1 MARRTLAVAALTG
14 GLVFSLSASSTPA
27 VSRAAP
33 ATPGSDGIGDAYF
46 PLDGNGGINVLAY
59 DVHDRYAFATGQ
71 LSGFTRLTVRAAK
84 HLSSFNLDFLLP
96 VDPASGVKVDGVA
109 ANATRPVRHELHITP
124 ATAIPAGRT
133 FRVRVDYAGRPG
145 PLSYAG
151 ESNWLSSA
159 NEVVAMNEPHMAPW
173 WFPSNDHPRD
183 KARMDIRVTVPQGR
197 EVISN
202 GRRIGRTLNN
212 GLATVHWR
220 AAEPMAPYLAF
231 FAAGSF
237 AVDHGISRG
246 LPWYVAASKQIPAA
260 QRRVAMIML
269 RRSPTFVRWL
279 QSQLGTYPFSTTG
292 GVVTSLNPGFSLENQ
307 TRPTY
312 PGLDRSSTSL
322 MVHEL
327 AHQWLGDSVSVDHWR
342 DIWLNEG
349 AATFMEVRYAETHGG
364 RSGHAWLMDN
374 YTSTPR
380 GDPFWNLR
388 IGNPGAARMFDSRV
402 YFRGGMAL
410 QALRQR
416 IGNADFWR
424 VMRTWVRGHRSGNGS
439 TPEFRAMAQRVSGA
453 NLKGFF
459 DAWFFTPSKPARTR
473 ANGLR

>member
-1 MARRTLAVAALTG
+1 MTTA
-14 GLVFSLSASSTPA
+14 GLVLTLSASGAPA
-27 VSRAAP
+27 ASRAVP
-33 ATPGSDGIGDAYF
+33 TPGSDGIGDRYF
-46 PLDGNGGINVLAY
+46 RLDGNGGINVLAY
-59 DVHDRYAFATGQ
+59 DIHDRYAFPTQ
-71 LSGFTRLTVRAAK
+71 RLSGWTGLTVRATK
-84 HLSSFNLDFLLP
+84 DLSSFNLDFLLP
-96 VDPASGVKVDGVA
+96 VSRVTVDGVA
-109 ANATRPVRHELHITP
+109 ADAARPVRHELQITP
-124 ATAIPAGRT
+124 AAPITSGQT
-133 FRVRVDYAGRPG
+133 FRVRVDYAGQPG
-145 PLSYAG
+145 GLSYAG
-151 ESNWLSSA
+151 ESNWLASA

-183 KARMDIRVTVPQGR
+183 KARMDIRVTVPKSR

-202 GRRIGRTLNN
+202 GRRIGRTVNSN
-212 GLATVHWR
+212 GSATTHWR
-220 AAEPMAPYLAF
+220 AVEPMAPYLAF

-260 QRRVAMIML
+260 QRRVAMTML
-269 RRSPTFVRWL
+269 RRSPAFVRWL

-312 PGLDRSSTSL
+312 PGLGRGSTSL

-327 AHQWLGDSVSVDHWR
+327 SHQWLGDSVSVDHWR

-349 AATFMEVRYAETHGG
+349 AATFMEARYAESHGG
-364 RSGHAWLMDN
+364 RSAHAWLTN
-374 YTSTPR
+374 LYTSTPR
-380 GDPFWNLR
+380 SDAFWNLA
-388 IGNPGAARMFDSRV
+388 IGDPGPGRMFDFRV

-424 VMRTWVRGHRSGNGS
+424 VMRTWVRSHRNGNGS
-439 TPEFRAMAQRVSGA
+439 TGEFRALAKRISGA
-453 NLKGFF
+453 HLNGFF

>member
-1 MARRTLAVAALTG
+1 
-14 GLVFSLSASSTPA
+14 
-27 VSRAAP
+27 
-33 ATPGSDGIGDAYF
+33 
-46 PLDGNGGINVLAY
+46 
-59 DVHDRYAFATGQ
+59 
-71 LSGFTRLTVRAAK
+71 
-84 HLSSFNLDFLLP
+84 
-96 VDPASGVKVDGVA
+96 
-109 ANATRPVRHELHITP
+109 
-124 ATAIPAGRT
+124 
-133 FRVRVDYAGRPG
+133 
-145 PLSYAG
+145 
-151 ESNWLSSA
+151 
-159 NEVVAMNEPHMAPW
+159 MNEPHMAPW

-202 GRRIGRTLNN
+202 GRRIGRTLSN

-246 LPWYVAASKQIPAA
+246 LPWYVAASKSIPAA
-260 QRRVAMIML
+260 QRRIAMTML
-269 RRSPTFVRWL
+269 RRSPSFVRWL

-312 PGLDRSSTSL
+312 PGLGRGSTIL

-349 AATFMEVRYAETHGG
+349 AATFMEHRYTETHGG
-364 RSGHAWLMDN
+364 RSAHAWLMDG

-380 GDPFWNLR
+380 SSPFWNLR

-424 VMRTWVRGHRSGNGS
+424 VMRTWVRGHRNGNGS
-439 TPEFRAMAQRVSGA
+439 TPEFRAVAQRISGA

>member
-1 MARRTLAVAALTG
+1 MSRRPLAVAAVTTA
-14 GLVFSLSASSTPA
+14 GLVLTLSASSAPA

-33 ATPGSDGIGDAYF
+33 TPGSDGIGDAYF

-59 DVHDRYAFATGQ
+59 DVHDTYRFGTGQ
-71 LSGFTRLTVRAAK
+71 LSGFTRLTVRATQD
-84 HLSSFNLDFLLP
+84 LSSFNLDFLLH
-96 VDPASGVKVDGVA
+96 VDRVTVDGVA
-109 ANATRPVRHELHITP
+109 TVPAPQPVRHELQITP
-124 ATAIPAGRT
+124 AAPIAAGQT
-133 FRVRVDYAGRPG
+133 FKVRVDYAGLPG
-145 PLSYAG
+145 NFTYAG
-151 ESNWLSSA
+151 ESNWLASPD
-159 NEVVAMNEPHMAPW
+159 EVVAMNEPHMAPW

-183 KARMDIRVTVPQGR
+183 KARMDIHVTVPKAKQ
-197 EVISN
+197 VIAN
-202 GRRIGRTLNN
+202 GRLVGRTVRNN
-212 GLATVHWR
+212 LATVHWR
-220 AAEPMAPYLAF
+220 ALEPMAPYLAF

-237 AVDHGISRG
+237 AVDRGTSRG

-260 QRRVAMIML
+260 QRRIAMTML
-269 RRSPTFVRWL
+269 RRSPAFVRWL

-312 PGLDRSSTSL
+312 PGLGRGSTFL

-364 RSGHAWLMDN
+364 QSAHAWLMN
-374 YTSTPR
+374 RYVGIPR
-380 GDPFWNLR
+380 GASFWNLQ
-388 IGNPGAARMFDSRV
+388 IGNPGAARMFDGRV
-402 YFRGGMAL
+402 YTRGGMAL

-424 VMRTWVRGHRSGNGS
+424 VMRAWVRSHRNGNGS
-439 TPEFRAMAQRVSGA
+439 TGEFHAVAQRISGA

-473 ANGLR
+473 ENGLR

>member
-1 MARRTLAVAALTG
+1 MPRRALAAAALTG
-14 GLVFSLSASSTPA
+14 GLVLSLTASGAPA

-33 ATPGSDGIGDAYF
+33 TPGSEGIGDAYF
-46 PLDGNGGINVLAY
+46 PRDGNGGIDVLAY
-59 DVHDRYAFATGQ
+59 DVRDRYRFGTRQ
-71 LSGFTRLTVRAAK
+71 LAGTTLLTVRATQD
-84 HLSSFNLDFLLP
+84 LSAFNLDFLLP
-96 VDPASGVKVDGVA
+96 VSRVRVDGVA
-109 ANATRPVRHELHITP
+109 ADVTRPVRHEVRITP
-124 ATAIPAGRT
+124 ATALPAGRT

-145 PLSYAG
+145 RLSYAG
-151 ESNWLSSA
+151 ESNWLASA
-159 NEVVAMNEPHMAPW
+159 DEVVAMNEPHMAPW

-183 KARMDIRVTVPQGR
+183 KARMDIRLTVPKGR

-202 GRRIGRTLNN
+202 GQRIGRTVHNAS
-212 GLATVHWR
+212 ATTHWR
-220 AAEPMAPYLAF
+220 AVEPMAPYLAF

-246 LPWYVAASKQIPAA
+246 LPWYVAASKQVPAA
-260 QRRVAMIML
+260 QRRIVMTRL
-269 RRSPTFVRWL
+269 RRSPVFVRWL
-279 QSQLGTYPFSTTG
+279 QSQLGAYPFSTTG

-307 TRPTY
+307 TRPVY
-312 PGLDRSSTSL
+312 PGLGRGSTTL

-327 AHQWLGDSVSVDHWR
+327 AHQWLGDSVSVDNWR

-349 AATFMEVRYAETHGG
+349 AATFMEKRYLETHGG
-364 RSGHAWLMDN
+364 RSAHAWLMDR
-374 YTSTPR
+374 YTSTPG

-388 IGNPGAARMFDSRV
+388 IGDPGAARMFDIRI

-424 VMRTWVRGHRSGNGS
+424 VMRAWVRGHRYSNGS
-439 TPEFRAMAQRVSGA
+439 TDEFRAVAERISGA
-453 NLKGFF
+453 NLSGFF
-459 DAWFFTPSKPARTR
+459 DAWFFAPAKPARTR